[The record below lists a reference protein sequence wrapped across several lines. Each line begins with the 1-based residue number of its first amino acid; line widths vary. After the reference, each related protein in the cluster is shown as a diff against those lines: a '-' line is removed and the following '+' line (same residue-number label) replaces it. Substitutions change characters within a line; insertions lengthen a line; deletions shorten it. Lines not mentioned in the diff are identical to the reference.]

1 MQLYKGTRRRSATK
15 QIIGR
20 KIASE
25 RETETESEE
34 RKTLPQFVFYAKPS
48 ALVASIEEKRKK
60 N

>member
-20 KIASE
+20 QIASE

-34 RKTLPQFVFYAKPS
+34 KCRR
-48 ALVASIEEKRKK
+48 KRKIERERDGEK
-60 N
+60 KCTSTVGRVFV